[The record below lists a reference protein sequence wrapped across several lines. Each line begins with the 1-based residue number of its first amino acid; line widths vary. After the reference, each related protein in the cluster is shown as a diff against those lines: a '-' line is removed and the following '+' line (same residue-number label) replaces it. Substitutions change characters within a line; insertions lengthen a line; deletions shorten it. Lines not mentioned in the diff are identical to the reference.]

1 MLEILP
7 DVDRW
12 QGKGEKVAM
21 ATVVRA
27 YGSAPRK
34 EGAKMAVSE
43 TGEMAGSV
51 SGGCV
56 EADVVLHAL
65 DVLETEKPRLVHYG
79 ISDELAFSVGLAC
92 GGVIDVFIEP
102 LESLR

>member
-12 QGKGEKVAM
+12 QANGERVAM

-43 TGEMAGSV
+43 SGEMAGSV

-56 EADVVLHAL
+56 ESAVFEIAQEVLK
-65 DVLETEKPRLVHYG
+65 EGRPQLVHYG
-79 ISDELAFSVGLAC
+79 ISDEMAWDVGLAC
-92 GGVIDVFIEP
+92 GGTIEVFVEP
-102 LESLR
+102 LAVGR